1 MTGYYTVKL
10 VGGAGLHS
18 PERVRLE
25 IAYVA
30 QLEALIGNGELLLNL
45 CEAARAETEDGA
57 ERARL
62 ADAGHAAET
71 VVRAHH
77 PRLPADAKFSLSL
90 WAVEDL

>member
-10 VGGAGLHS
+10 VESAALPL

-30 QLEALIGNGELLLNL
+30 QLEALVGGRDTLLDL
-45 CEAARAETEDGA
+45 CEAARAEGA
-57 ERARL
+57 NGTQRARL
-62 ADAGHAAET
+62 VEAGHAAEQAL
-71 VVRAHH
+71 RAHSA
-77 PRLPADAKFSLSL
+77 LPAGASFSLSL